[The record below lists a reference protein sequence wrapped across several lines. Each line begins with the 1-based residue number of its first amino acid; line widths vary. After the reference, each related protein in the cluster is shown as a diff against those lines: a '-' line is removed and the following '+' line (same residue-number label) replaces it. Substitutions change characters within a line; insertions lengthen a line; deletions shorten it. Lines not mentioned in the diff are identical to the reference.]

1 VRNCAGGIEQFAG
14 DEMQRVTVYHVRLY
28 DHHIGAVS
36 VSTRMATEEG
46 AKVMGGQIV
55 PDSGLEV
62 DAGLLEKGEQWT
74 RLNFDPDRV

>member
-1 VRNCAGGIEQFAG
+1 ME
-14 DEMQRVTVYHVRLY
+14 DEMPRVIVYRVRLY
-28 DHHIGAVS
+28 DHRVGTVV

-55 PDSGLEV
+55 PDSGLEI

>member
-1 VRNCAGGIEQFAG
+1 MEAVLSRME
-14 DEMQRVTVYHVRLY
+14 DEMPGVIVYRVRLY
-28 DHHIGAVS
+28 DHRVGTVV